1 MFRTPESASACRKPS
16 TRRPSRS
23 SYEHPNR
30 STLHVPLPS
39 QASLRRAEDVS
50 KLSKFLSV
58 LSVLRQRQQFVV
70 PINVQVIFVLGLP
83 SRQNSSAF
91 VHEAV
96 LQHTSFSS
104 LFSWFV
110 VARRTMIYS

>member
-1 MFRTPESASACRKPS
+1 MFRTPESASACRKPT
-16 TRRPSRS
+16 TRRPSHS

-30 STLHVPLPS
+30 STLHAQP
-39 QASLRRAEDVS
+39 ASPTSFRPAEDVS

-70 PINVQVIFVLGLP
+70 PINVQVIFILGLQ

-96 LQHTSFSS
+96 LQHTSFSR
-104 LFSWFV
+104 LFS
-110 VARRTMIYS
+110 